1 MWLPVRKIMTAL
13 LECAMYLTIIWIYM
27 PCILFPPPH
36 LHLHATNVC
45 SVLYT
50 PESFQY
56 QISCPLPAYFTYSYR
71 VVSIKQTS
79 NALEARDAVSLPD
92 FPPNISHSS
101 SLLHSHHNDSQLPCK
116 HHNSLKDVCPDD
128 GLQTTLRQK
137 GTESIK
143 RLHM

>member
-1 MWLPVRKIMTAL
+1 MVAGTKNNDSFIGVCDVFDYHLDI
-13 LECAMYLTIIWIYM
+13 CAVYFIS
-27 PCILFPPPH
+27 PPPH

>member
-1 MWLPVRKIMTAL
+1 MVAGTKNNDSFIGVCDVFDYHLD
-13 LECAMYLTIIWIYM
+13 IYAVYFI
-27 PCILFPPPH
+27 PPPPH